1 MATKKTETTGKTKKA
16 KTTRQTETTKTT
28 GQPREKTGRARGAK
42 PYPPNVVTQA
52 YIAKVTGVTK
62 SAVSKSPLPT
72 VSDSKGNKRYDLN
85 DPEVKAYIE
94 GKRTVNRRRRP
105 QIRSKAG
112 PSVDF
117 EGEKNHSVYLSAD
130 LKAIVDSVSDP
141 VAKLNVIHDAEKVEW
156 TRERRIKVQLENAI
170 RKKDLI
176 PVNIVRI
183 WIGAFV
189 PGIRNNLLPLG
200 KRIARGDRA
209 LQTRIDEEIQRA
221 TEKLLESSI
230 RLVQDSDV
238 VDSALSDLIS
248 EAEEDEQ

>member
-1 MATKKTETTGKTKKA
+1 MATKKTENTKKA
-16 KTTRQTETTKTT
+16 KTPGLPQE
-28 GQPREKTGRARGAK
+28 PREKTGRARGAK
-42 PYPPNVVTQA
+42 PYPSNVVTQA

-85 DPEVKAYIE
+85 DPEVQAYIE
-94 GKRTVNRRRRP
+94 GKRTVNRRRRTK
-105 QIRSKAG
+105 IHSKAE
-112 PSVDF
+112 PSEDF
-117 EGEKNHSVYLSAD
+117 GAGKNHSIYLSAD
-130 LKAIVDSVSDP
+130 LKAIVDSVNDP